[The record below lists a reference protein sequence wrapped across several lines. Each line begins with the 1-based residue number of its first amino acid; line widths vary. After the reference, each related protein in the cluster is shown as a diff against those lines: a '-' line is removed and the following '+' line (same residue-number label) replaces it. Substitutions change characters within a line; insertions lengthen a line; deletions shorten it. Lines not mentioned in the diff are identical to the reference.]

1 MINKDVAKEMLE
13 KLKEFE
19 TSEMDSQENHMLD
32 QIGFGLQKLYE
43 SLED

>member
-1 MINKDVAKEMLE
+1 MTNKDVAKALIE

-32 QIGFGLQKLYE
+32 QIGYGLHKLYE